1 MPTRVL
7 LVGDAD
13 EARWL
18 RMLLDSQGP
27 SPFRIEQTPD
37 LERAVEYLSKDA
49 ADVVLLHIGANKS
62 SPRKVL
68 ESAHAAV
75 PRVPLIALSD
85 VEDEAQAIEA
95 CGAQPRLIAGSTTNI
110 KITYPDDL
118 KLAAA
123 ILAMRT

>member
-1 MPTRVL
+1 MPIRVL

-37 LERAVEYLSKDA
+37 LERAAEYLSKGA
-49 ADVVLLHIGANKS
+49 VDVVLLHIGADKS
-62 SPRKVL
+62 RPRKVL
-68 ESAHAAV
+68 ESAQAAI

-85 VEDEAQAIEA
+85 VEDEAQAIELLQS
-95 CGAQPRLIAGSTTNI
+95 GAQDFLFKSRGLASVVLSVGSRA
-110 KITYPDDL
+110 L
-118 KLAAA
+118 
-123 ILAMRT
+123 